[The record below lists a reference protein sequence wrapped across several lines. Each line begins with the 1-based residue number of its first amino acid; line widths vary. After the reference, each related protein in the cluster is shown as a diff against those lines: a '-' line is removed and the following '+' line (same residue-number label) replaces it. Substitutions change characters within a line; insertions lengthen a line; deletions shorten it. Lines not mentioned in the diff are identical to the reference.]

1 MLVLT
6 EEGYTS
12 QSSFVHNDA
21 LPEFK
26 KEVKNNTI
34 KMDIDNNQSQ
44 TDSVK
49 KSSKNKKTYNFSG
62 KRYTNSFIFNKIV
75 GVLKV
80 VHADI
85 NASFNMIRKIFK
97 NFKYSINIDISYK
110 IKAVGINSRKK
121 MVFSYI

>member
-85 NASFNMIRKIFK
+85 NAGFNMIRKIF
-97 NFKYSINIDISYK
+97 NDFKYTINIDLSYK
-110 IKAVGINSRKK
+110 LKGLKNNKK

>member
-1 MLVLT
+1 MKMKT
-6 EEGYTS
+6 ENNHSHSE
-12 QSSFVHNDA
+12 FVHY
-21 LPEFK
+21 
-26 KEVKNNTI
+26 KNNVKTI
-34 KMDIDNNQSQ
+34 IE
-44 TDSVK
+44 
-49 KSSKNKKTYNFSG
+49 KNKKQEFNFSG
-62 KRYTNSFIFNKIV
+62 KRYTNSFILNKIV

>member
-1 MLVLT
+1 
-6 EEGYTS
+6 
-12 QSSFVHNDA
+12 
-21 LPEFK
+21 
-26 KEVKNNTI
+26 
-34 KMDIDNNQSQ
+34 MDIDNNQSQ

-85 NASFNMIRKIFK
+85 NAGFNMIRKIF
-97 NFKYSINIDISYK
+97 NDFKYTINIDLSYK
-110 IKAVGINSRKK
+110 LKGLKNNKK